1 METITYLQAIIMG
14 LVQGLAEFLPVSSS
28 GHLVLSKFILGAD
41 LGTSA
46 LFEILLHV
54 GTLVAVFVFYWK
66 DVFNLIKEGLLLIKD
81 VFLFIFKRKKF
92 ELYVERKM
100 VVFIIVASIPTAVLG
115 LLMEAFLE
123 DLFLSSVIAVGF
135 ALLVTGTML
144 MMIRRMPKGQKTL
157 EEMNGRDALTIGLIQ
172 GIATIP
178 GISRS
183 GSTVTAGLFC
193 GLDKEFAFRFSFLM
207 SIPAILGAA
216 VLKMMDVDAADLVAN
231 AGPYA
236 VGMVVAAV
244 VGYASIRWL
253 KNLIQKDQFH
263 YFGYY
268 CLAVG
273 LIAIACGIFM

>member
-28 GHLVLSKFILGAD
+28 GHLVLSKFILGAE

-54 GTLVAVFVFYWK
+54 GTLLAVFVFYWK
-66 DVFNLIKEGLLLIKD
+66 DVLNLIKEGLLLIKD
-81 VFLFIFKRKKF
+81 LVLLVLKGKKF
-92 ELYVERKM
+92 ELYLERKM
-100 VVFIIVASIPTAVLG
+100 VVFIIIASIPTAILG

-144 MMIRRMPKGQKTL
+144 MMIRKMPKGNKTL
-157 EEMNGRDALTIGLIQ
+157 EEMKGRDAVTIGLIQ

-216 VLKMMDVDAADLVAN
+216 VLKLMDVDAADLAAN

-236 VGMVVAAV
+236 VGMVVAAL

-273 LIAIACGIFM
+273 LISIVYGILV

>member
-1 METITYLQAIIMG
+1 METVTYLQAIIMG

-28 GHLVLSKFILGAD
+28 GHLVLSKFILGAE

-54 GTLVAVFVFYWK
+54 GTLLAVFVFYWK
-66 DVFNLIKEGLLLIKD
+66 DVLNLIKEGLLLIKD
-81 VFLFIFKRKKF
+81 SFLFVFKRKKF
-92 ELYVERKM
+92 DLYLERKM
-100 VVFIIVASIPTAVLG
+100 VVFIIVASIPTAILG

-123 DLFLSSVIAVGF
+123 DLFLSSVVAVGF

-144 MMIRRMPKGQKTL
+144 MLIRKMPKSDKTL
-157 EEMNGRDALTIGLIQ
+157 EEMKGRDAFTIGLVQ

-216 VLKMMDVDAADLVAN
+216 VLKMMDVNIADLTTN

-236 VGMVVAAV
+236 VGMIVAAV

-273 LIAIACGIFM
+273 LISIVYGILV

>member
-216 VLKMMDVDAADLVAN
+216 VLKMMDVDAADLVTN

>member
-1 METITYLQAIIMG
+1 METITYIQAIIMG

-28 GHLVLSKFILGAD
+28 GHLVLSKFILGAE

-54 GTLVAVFVFYWK
+54 GTLLAVFVFYWK
-66 DVFNLIKEGLLLIKD
+66 DVLNLIKEGLLLIKD
-81 VFLFIFKRKKF
+81 SFLFVFKRKKF
-92 ELYVERKM
+92 DLYLERKM
-100 VVFIIVASIPTAVLG
+100 VVFIIVASIPTAILG

-123 DLFLSSVIAVGF
+123 DLFLSSVVAVGF

-144 MMIRRMPKGQKTL
+144 MLIRKMPKSDKTL
-157 EEMNGRDALTIGLIQ
+157 EEMKGRDAFTIGLVQ

-216 VLKMMDVDAADLVAN
+216 VLKMMDVNIADLTAN

-236 VGMVVAAV
+236 VGMIVAAV

-273 LIAIACGIFM
+273 LISIVYGILV

>member
-1 METITYLQAIIMG
+1 METIGYLQAIIMG
-14 LVQGLAEFLPVSSS
+14 LVQGLTEFLPVSSS

-54 GTLVAVFVFYWK
+54 GTLAAVFVFYWK
-66 DVFNLIKEGLLLIKD
+66 DVLNLIKEGLLLIKD
-81 VFLFIFKRKKF
+81 CALFILKRQKM
-92 ELYVERKM
+92 EMYLERKM

-135 ALLVTGTML
+135 ALLVTGTFL
-144 MMIRRMPKGQKTL
+144 MMIRKMPKGHKTL
-157 EEMNGRDALTIGLIQ
+157 KEMKGRDALTVGIVQ

-183 GSTVTAGLFC
+183 GSTVTAGIFC

-216 VLKMMDVDAADLVAN
+216 VLKVLDVDGADLAAN
-231 AGPYA
+231 AGPYLAGMLVSA
-236 VGMVVAAV
+236 VI
-244 VGYASIRWL
+244 GYACIRWL

-273 LIAIACGIFM
+273 LVSIVCGIFM

>member
-1 METITYLQAIIMG
+1 METVTYLQAIIMG

-28 GHLVLSKFILGAD
+28 GHLVLSKFILGAE

-54 GTLVAVFVFYWK
+54 GTLLAVFVFYWK
-66 DVFNLIKEGLLLIKD
+66 DVLNLIKEGLLLIKD
-81 VFLFIFKRKKF
+81 SFLFVFKRKKF
-92 ELYVERKM
+92 DLYLERKM
-100 VVFIIVASIPTAVLG
+100 VVFIIVASIPTAILG

-123 DLFLSSVIAVGF
+123 DLFLSSVVAVGF

-144 MMIRRMPKGQKTL
+144 MLIRKMPKSDKTL
-157 EEMNGRDALTIGLIQ
+157 EEMKGRDAFTIGLIQ

-216 VLKMMDVDAADLVAN
+216 VLKMMDVNIADLTAN

-236 VGMVVAAV
+236 VGMIVAAV

-273 LIAIACGIFM
+273 LISIVYGILV

>member
-1 METITYLQAIIMG
+1 METVTYLQAIIMG

-28 GHLVLSKFILGAD
+28 GHLVLSKFILGAE

-54 GTLVAVFVFYWK
+54 GTLLAVFVFYWK
-66 DVFNLIKEGLLLIKD
+66 DVLNLIKEGLLLIKD
-81 VFLFIFKRKKF
+81 SFLFVFKRKKF
-92 ELYVERKM
+92 DLYLERKM
-100 VVFIIVASIPTAVLG
+100 VVFIIVASIPTAILG

-123 DLFLSSVIAVGF
+123 DLFLSSVVAVGF

-144 MMIRRMPKGQKTL
+144 MLIRKMPKSDKTL
-157 EEMNGRDALTIGLIQ
+157 EEMKGRDAFTIGLVQ

-216 VLKMMDVDAADLVAN
+216 VLKMMDVNIADLTAN

-236 VGMVVAAV
+236 VGMIVAAV

-273 LIAIACGIFM
+273 LISIVYGILV

>member
-1 METITYLQAIIMG
+1 METVTYLQAIIMG

-28 GHLVLSKFILGAD
+28 GHLVLFKFILGAE

-54 GTLVAVFVFYWK
+54 GTLLAVFVFYWK
-66 DVFNLIKEGLLLIKD
+66 DVLNLIKEGLLLIKD
-81 VFLFIFKRKKF
+81 SFLFVFKRKKF
-92 ELYVERKM
+92 DLYLERKM
-100 VVFIIVASIPTAVLG
+100 VVFIIVASIPTAILG

-123 DLFLSSVIAVGF
+123 DLFLSSVVAVGF

-144 MMIRRMPKGQKTL
+144 MLIRKMPKSDKTL
-157 EEMNGRDALTIGLIQ
+157 EEMKGRDAFTIGLVQ

-216 VLKMMDVDAADLVAN
+216 VLKMMDVNIADLTAN

-236 VGMVVAAV
+236 VGMIVAAV

-273 LIAIACGIFM
+273 LISIVYGILV

>member
-1 METITYLQAIIMG
+1 MQTISYLQAIIMG

-46 LFEILLHV
+46 FFEILLHV
-54 GTLVAVFVFYWK
+54 GTLGAVFIFYWQ
-66 DVFNLIKEGLLLIKD
+66 DVLNLIKEGLLLIKD
-81 VFLFIFKRKKF
+81 CVLFVFKQKMVEMYL
-92 ELYVERKM
+92 ERKM
-100 VVFIIVASIPTAVLG
+100 LVFIIVASIPTAVLG
-115 LLMEAFLE
+115 LLMETFLE

-144 MMIRRMPKGQKTL
+144 RLIRKMPQGRKTL
-157 EEMNGRDALTIGLIQ
+157 KEMKGRDALTIGIVQ

-183 GSTVTAGLFC
+183 GSTVTAGIFC

-216 VLKMMDVDAADLVAN
+216 VLKLLDVDAADLAAN
-231 AGPYA
+231 AGPYL
-236 VGMVVAAV
+236 VGMLVSGI

-253 KNLIQKDQFH
+253 KKLIQKDQFH

-273 LIAIACGIFM
+273 LISIVCGIFM

>member
-1 METITYLQAIIMG
+1 METISYLQAIIMG

-28 GHLVLSKFILGAD
+28 GHLVLSKFIMGAEI
-41 LGTSA
+41 GTSA
-46 LFEILLHV
+46 IFEILLHV
-54 GTLVAVFVFYWK
+54 GTLGAVFIFYWT
-66 DVFNLIKEGLLLIKD
+66 DVLNLIKEGLLLIKD
-81 VFLFIFKRKKF
+81 CVLYALKRKKL
-92 ELYVERKM
+92 EMYLERKM
-100 VVFIIVASIPTAVLG
+100 VVFILIASIPTAVLG

-144 MMIRRMPKGQKTL
+144 MMIKRMPQGHKSLK
-157 EEMNGRDALTIGLIQ
+157 EMKGRDAVAIGIVQ

-183 GSTVTAGLFC
+183 GSTVTAGIFC

-216 VLKMMDVDAADLVAN
+216 VLKLMDADVADLAAN
-231 AGPYA
+231 GGPYLL
-236 VGMVVAAV
+236 GMLVSAV
-244 VGYASIRWL
+244 VGYVSIRWL
-253 KNLIQKDQFH
+253 KGLIQKDQFH
-263 YFGYY
+263 FFGYY

-273 LIAIACGIFM
+273 LISIVCGIFM

>member
-1 METITYLQAIIMG
+1 METVTYLQAIIMG

-28 GHLVLSKFILGAD
+28 GHLVLSKFILGAE

-54 GTLVAVFVFYWK
+54 GTLLAVFVFYWK
-66 DVFNLIKEGLLLIKD
+66 DVLNLIKEGLLLIKD
-81 VFLFIFKRKKF
+81 SFLFVFKRKKF
-92 ELYVERKM
+92 DLYLERKM
-100 VVFIIVASIPTAVLG
+100 VVFIIVASIPTAILG
-115 LLMEAFLE
+115 LLMEVFLE
-123 DLFLSSVIAVGF
+123 DLFLSSVVAVGF

-144 MMIRRMPKGQKTL
+144 MLIRKMPKSDKTL
-157 EEMNGRDALTIGLIQ
+157 EEMKGRDAFTIGLVQ

-216 VLKMMDVDAADLVAN
+216 VLKMMDVNISDLTAN

-236 VGMVVAAV
+236 VGMIVAAV

-273 LIAIACGIFM
+273 LISIVYGILV

>member
-1 METITYLQAIIMG
+1 METVTYLQAIIMG

-28 GHLVLSKFILGAD
+28 GHLVLSKFILGAE

-54 GTLVAVFVFYWK
+54 GTLLAVFVFYWK
-66 DVFNLIKEGLLLIKD
+66 DVLNLIKEGLLLIKD
-81 VFLFIFKRKKF
+81 FFLFVFKRKKF
-92 ELYVERKM
+92 DLYLERKM
-100 VVFIIVASIPTAVLG
+100 VVFIIVASIPTAILG

-123 DLFLSSVIAVGF
+123 DLFLSSVVAVGF

-144 MMIRRMPKGQKTL
+144 MLIRKMPKSDKTL
-157 EEMNGRDALTIGLIQ
+157 EEMKGRDAFTIGLVQ

-216 VLKMMDVDAADLVAN
+216 VLKMMDVNIADLTTN

-236 VGMVVAAV
+236 VGMIVAAV

-273 LIAIACGIFM
+273 LISIVYGILV

>member
-1 METITYLQAIIMG
+1 METVTYLQAIIMG

-28 GHLVLSKFILGAD
+28 GHLVLSKFILGAE

-54 GTLVAVFVFYWK
+54 GTLLAVFVFYWK
-66 DVFNLIKEGLLLIKD
+66 DVLNLIKEGLLLIKD
-81 VFLFIFKRKKF
+81 FFLFVFKRKKF
-92 ELYVERKM
+92 DLYLERKM
-100 VVFIIVASIPTAVLG
+100 AVFIIVASIPTAILG

-123 DLFLSSVIAVGF
+123 DLFLSSVVAVGF

-144 MMIRRMPKGQKTL
+144 MLIRKMPKSDKTL
-157 EEMNGRDALTIGLIQ
+157 EEMKGRDAFTIGLVQ

-216 VLKMMDVDAADLVAN
+216 VLKMMDVNIADLTAN

-236 VGMVVAAV
+236 VGMIVAAV

-273 LIAIACGIFM
+273 LISIVYGILV

>member
-28 GHLVLSKFILGAD
+28 GHLVLSKFILGAE

-54 GTLVAVFVFYWK
+54 GTLAAVFVFYWK
-66 DVFNLIKEGLLLIKD
+66 DVLNLIKEGLFLIKD
-81 VFLFIFKRKKF
+81 IFLLIFKRKKF
-92 ELYVERKM
+92 ELYVERKL
-100 VVFIIVASIPTAVLG
+100 VVFIIVASIPTAILG

-144 MMIRRMPKGQKTL
+144 MMIRKMPKGQKTL
-157 EEMNGRDALTIGLIQ
+157 EEMNGRDALTIGLVQ

-193 GLDKEFAFRFSFLM
+193 GMDKEFAFRFSFLM

-216 VLKMMDVDAADLVAN
+216 VLKLMDVDMADLAAN

-236 VGMVVAAV
+236 VGMIVSAV

-273 LIAIACGIFM
+273 LVSIVYGVFL

>member
-28 GHLVLSKFILGAD
+28 GHLVLSKFILGAE

-54 GTLVAVFVFYWK
+54 GTLAAVFVFYWK
-66 DVFNLIKEGLLLIKD
+66 DVLNLIKEGLFLIKD
-81 VFLFIFKRKKF
+81 IFLLIFKRKKF

-100 VVFIIVASIPTAVLG
+100 VVFIIVASIPTAILG

-144 MMIRRMPKGQKTL
+144 MMIRKMPKGQKTL
-157 EEMNGRDALTIGLIQ
+157 EEMNGRDALTIGLVQ

-216 VLKMMDVDAADLVAN
+216 VLKLMDVDMADLAAN

-236 VGMVVAAV
+236 VGMIVSAV

-273 LIAIACGIFM
+273 LVSIVYGVFL

>member
-1 METITYLQAIIMG
+1 METVTYLQAIIMG

-28 GHLVLSKFILGAD
+28 GHLVLSKFILGAE

-54 GTLVAVFVFYWK
+54 GTLLAVFVFYWK
-66 DVFNLIKEGLLLIKD
+66 DVLNLIKEGLLLIKD
-81 VFLFIFKRKKF
+81 FFLFVFKRKKF
-92 ELYVERKM
+92 DLYLDRKM
-100 VVFIIVASIPTAVLG
+100 VVFIIVASIPTAILG

-123 DLFLSSVIAVGF
+123 DLFLSSVVAVGF

-144 MMIRRMPKGQKTL
+144 MLIRKMPKSDKTL
-157 EEMNGRDALTIGLIQ
+157 EEMKGRDAFTIGLVQ

-216 VLKMMDVDAADLVAN
+216 VLKMMDVNIADLTAN

-236 VGMVVAAV
+236 VGMIVAAV

-273 LIAIACGIFM
+273 LISIVYGILV

>member
-28 GHLVLSKFILGAD
+28 GHLVLSKFILGAE

-54 GTLVAVFVFYWK
+54 GTLAAVFVFYWK
-66 DVFNLIKEGLLLIKD
+66 DVLNLIKEGLFLIKD
-81 VFLFIFKRKKF
+81 IFLLIFKRKKF
-92 ELYVERKM
+92 ELYVERKL
-100 VVFIIVASIPTAVLG
+100 VVFIIVASIPTAILG

-144 MMIRRMPKGQKTL
+144 MMIRKMPKGQKTL
-157 EEMNGRDALTIGLIQ
+157 EEMNGRDALTIGLVQ

-183 GSTVTAGLFC
+183 GSTVTAGIFC
-193 GLDKEFAFRFSFLM
+193 GMDKEFAFRFSFLM

-216 VLKMMDVDAADLVAN
+216 VLKLMDVDMADLAAN

-236 VGMVVAAV
+236 VGMIVSAV

-273 LIAIACGIFM
+273 LVSIVYGVFL

>member
-1 METITYLQAIIMG
+1 METVTYLQAIIMG

-28 GHLVLSKFILGAD
+28 GHLVLSKFILGAE

-54 GTLVAVFVFYWK
+54 GTLLAVFVFYWK
-66 DVFNLIKEGLLLIKD
+66 DVLNLIKEGLLMIKD
-81 VFLFIFKRKKF
+81 SFLLVFKRKKF
-92 ELYVERKM
+92 DLYLERKM
-100 VVFIIVASIPTAVLG
+100 VVFIIVASIPTAILG

-144 MMIRRMPKGQKTL
+144 MLIRKMPKSDKTL
-157 EEMNGRDALTIGLIQ
+157 EEMKGRDAFTIGLIQ

-216 VLKMMDVDAADLVAN
+216 VLKMMDVNIADLTAN

-236 VGMVVAAV
+236 VGMIVAAV

-273 LIAIACGIFM
+273 LISIVYGILV

>member
-1 METITYLQAIIMG
+1 METVSYLQAIIMG

-28 GHLVLSKFILGAD
+28 GHLVLSKFILGAE

-54 GTLVAVFVFYWK
+54 GTLLAVFVFYWK
-66 DVFNLIKEGLLLIKD
+66 DVLNLIKEGLLLIKD
-81 VFLFIFKRKKF
+81 SFLFVFKRKKF
-92 ELYVERKM
+92 DLYLERKM
-100 VVFIIVASIPTAVLG
+100 VVFIIVASIPTAILG

-123 DLFLSSVIAVGF
+123 DLFLSSVVAVGF

-144 MMIRRMPKGQKTL
+144 MLIRKMPKSDKTL
-157 EEMNGRDALTIGLIQ
+157 EEMKGRDAFTIGLVQ

-216 VLKMMDVDAADLVAN
+216 VLKMMDVNIADLTAN

-236 VGMVVAAV
+236 VGMIVAAV

-273 LIAIACGIFM
+273 LISIVYGILV

>member
-1 METITYLQAIIMG
+1 METVSYLQAIIMG

-28 GHLVLSKFILGAD
+28 GHLVLSKFILGAE

-54 GTLVAVFVFYWK
+54 GTLLAVFVFYWK
-66 DVFNLIKEGLLLIKD
+66 DVLNLIKEGLLLIKD
-81 VFLFIFKRKKF
+81 SFLFVFKRKKF
-92 ELYVERKM
+92 DLYLERKM
-100 VVFIIVASIPTAVLG
+100 VVFIIVASIPTAILG
-115 LLMEAFLE
+115 LLMEVFLE
-123 DLFLSSVIAVGF
+123 DLFLSSVVAVGF

-144 MMIRRMPKGQKTL
+144 MLIRKMPKSDKTL
-157 EEMNGRDALTIGLIQ
+157 EEMKGRDAFTIGLIQ

-216 VLKMMDVDAADLVAN
+216 VLKLMDVSIADLTAN

-236 VGMVVAAV
+236 VGMIVAAV

-273 LIAIACGIFM
+273 LISIVYGILV

>member
-1 METITYLQAIIMG
+1 METVTYLQAIIMG

-28 GHLVLSKFILGAD
+28 GHLVLFKFILGAE

-54 GTLVAVFVFYWK
+54 GTLLAVFVFYWK
-66 DVFNLIKEGLLLIKD
+66 DVLNLIKEGLLLIKD
-81 VFLFIFKRKKF
+81 SFLFVFKRKKF
-92 ELYVERKM
+92 DLYLERKM
-100 VVFIIVASIPTAVLG
+100 VVFIIVASIPTAILG

-123 DLFLSSVIAVGF
+123 DLFLSSVVAVGF

-144 MMIRRMPKGQKTL
+144 MLIRKMPKSDKTL
-157 EEMNGRDALTIGLIQ
+157 EEMKGRDAFTIGLVQ

-183 GSTVTAGLFC
+183 GSTVTTGLFC

-216 VLKMMDVDAADLVAN
+216 VLKMMDVNIADLTAN

-236 VGMVVAAV
+236 VGMIVAAV

-273 LIAIACGIFM
+273 LISIVYGILV

>member
-1 METITYLQAIIMG
+1 METVTYLQAIIMG

-28 GHLVLSKFILGAD
+28 GHLVLSKFILGAE

-54 GTLVAVFVFYWK
+54 GTLLAVFVFYWK
-66 DVFNLIKEGLLLIKD
+66 DVLNLIKEGLLLIKD
-81 VFLFIFKRKKF
+81 FFLFVFKRKKF
-92 ELYVERKM
+92 DLYLERKM
-100 VVFIIVASIPTAVLG
+100 VVFIIVASIPTAILG

-123 DLFLSSVIAVGF
+123 DLFLSSVVAVGF

-144 MMIRRMPKGQKTL
+144 MLIRKMPKSDKTL
-157 EEMNGRDALTIGLIQ
+157 EEMKGRDAFTIGLVQ

-216 VLKMMDVDAADLVAN
+216 VLKMMDVNIADLTAN

-236 VGMVVAAV
+236 VGMIVAAV

-273 LIAIACGIFM
+273 LISIVYGILV

>member
-1 METITYLQAIIMG
+1 METVTYLQAIIMG

-28 GHLVLSKFILGAD
+28 GHLVLSKFILGAE

-54 GTLVAVFVFYWK
+54 GTLLAVFVFYWK
-66 DVFNLIKEGLLLIKD
+66 DVLNLIKEGLLLIKD
-81 VFLFIFKRKKF
+81 SFLFVFKRKKF
-92 ELYVERKM
+92 DLYLERKM
-100 VVFIIVASIPTAVLG
+100 VVFIIVASIPTAILG

-123 DLFLSSVIAVGF
+123 DLFLSSVVAVGF

-144 MMIRRMPKGQKTL
+144 MLIRKMPKSDKTL
-157 EEMNGRDALTIGLIQ
+157 EEMKGRDAFTIGLIQ

-183 GSTVTAGLFC
+183 GSTVTVGLFC

-207 SIPAILGAA
+207 SIPSILGAA
-216 VLKMMDVDAADLVAN
+216 VLKMMDVNIADLTAN

-236 VGMVVAAV
+236 VGMIVAAV

-273 LIAIACGIFM
+273 LISIVYGILV

>member
-1 METITYLQAIIMG
+1 METVTYLQAIIMG

-28 GHLVLSKFILGAD
+28 GHLVLSKFILGAE

-54 GTLVAVFVFYWK
+54 GTLLAVFVFYWK
-66 DVFNLIKEGLLLIKD
+66 DVLNLIKEGLLLIKD
-81 VFLFIFKRKKF
+81 SFLLVFKRKKF
-92 ELYVERKM
+92 DLYLERKM
-100 VVFIIVASIPTAVLG
+100 VVFIIVASIPTAILG

-123 DLFLSSVIAVGF
+123 GLFLSSVIAVGF

-144 MMIRRMPKGQKTL
+144 MLIRKMPKSDKTL
-157 EEMNGRDALTIGLIQ
+157 EEMKGRDAFTIGLIQ

-183 GSTVTAGLFC
+183 GSTVTTGLFC

-216 VLKMMDVDAADLVAN
+216 VLKMMDVNIADLTAN

-236 VGMVVAAV
+236 VGMIVAAV

-273 LIAIACGIFM
+273 LISIVYGILV

>member
-1 METITYLQAIIMG
+1 METVTYLQAIIMG

-28 GHLVLSKFILGAD
+28 GHLVLSKFILGAE

-54 GTLVAVFVFYWK
+54 GTLLAVFVFYWK
-66 DVFNLIKEGLLLIKD
+66 DVLNLIKEGLLLIKAF
-81 VFLFIFKRKKF
+81 FLFVFKRKKF
-92 ELYVERKM
+92 DLYLERKM
-100 VVFIIVASIPTAVLG
+100 VVFIIVASIPTAILG

-123 DLFLSSVIAVGF
+123 DLFLSSVVAVGF

-144 MMIRRMPKGQKTL
+144 MLIRKMPKSDKTL
-157 EEMNGRDALTIGLIQ
+157 EEMKGRDAFTIGLVQ

-216 VLKMMDVDAADLVAN
+216 VLKMMDVNIADLTAN

-236 VGMVVAAV
+236 VGMIVAAV

-273 LIAIACGIFM
+273 LISIVYGILV

>member
-1 METITYLQAIIMG
+1 METVTYLQAIIMG

-28 GHLVLSKFILGAD
+28 GHLVLSKFILGAE

-54 GTLVAVFVFYWK
+54 GTLLAVFVFYWK
-66 DVFNLIKEGLLLIKD
+66 DVLNLIKEGLLLIKD
-81 VFLFIFKRKKF
+81 SFLFVFKRKKF
-92 ELYVERKM
+92 DLYLERKM
-100 VVFIIVASIPTAVLG
+100 VVFIIVASIPTAILG

-123 DLFLSSVIAVGF
+123 DLFLSSVVAVGF

-144 MMIRRMPKGQKTL
+144 MLIRKMLKSDKTL
-157 EEMNGRDALTIGLIQ
+157 EEMKGRDAFTIGLVQ

-216 VLKMMDVDAADLVAN
+216 VLKMMDVNIADLTAN

-236 VGMVVAAV
+236 VGMIVAAV

-273 LIAIACGIFM
+273 LISIVYGILV

>member
-28 GHLVLSKFILGAD
+28 GHLVLSKFMLGAE

-54 GTLVAVFVFYWK
+54 GTLLAVFIFYWK
-66 DVFNLIKEGLLLIKD
+66 DVLNLIKEGLLLIKD
-81 VFLFIFKRKKF
+81 FFLLVFKRKKF
-92 ELYVERKM
+92 ELYLERKM

-144 MMIRRMPKGQKTL
+144 MLIRKMPKGRKTL
-157 EEMNGRDALTIGLIQ
+157 KEMNGRDAITIGLVQ

-183 GSTVTAGLFC
+183 GSTVSAGLFC

-216 VLKMMDVDAADLVAN
+216 VLKLMDVDAADLAAN

-236 VGMVVAAV
+236 VGMIVAAV

-273 LIAIACGIFM
+273 LISIVYGILV

>member
-216 VLKMMDVDAADLVAN
+216 VLKMMDVDAADLVVN